1 MRESKTNK
9 MLSAT
14 KTKTI
19 DAWTELTH
27 AVNSKELW
35 NFLYIEEK
43 DEKATAYA
51 KVLRVRIAKALDAM
65 DKLTSALDNAPEF

>member
-1 MRESKTNK
+1 MRESKTNE

-19 DAWTELTH
+19 DAWTELTL
-27 AVNSKELW
+27 AVNSKELR

-65 DKLTSALDNAPEF
+65 DKLTSALDDAPEF